1 MLEFEDIQHITVT
14 RVPAITGRYEFLSFR
29 EPAQGRAWL
38 AGILDKVASAQ
49 GPMLLWRKKDGGFRS
64 PSLGRPWR
72 ARVDK
77 TSLATYPE
85 NSARAW
91 SRVRKCLAIPA
102 KPP

>member
-49 GPMLLWRKKDGGFRS
+49 EASASLEKERRWISVAFMGRSWRSEWMRILS
-64 PSLGRPWR
+64 RPILR
-72 ARVDK
+72 NFV
-77 TSLATYPE
+77 
-85 NSARAW
+85 RAW
-91 SRVRKCLAIPA
+91 SRVRRCLAIPA
-102 KPP
+102 